1 MTAPNLVNPASVYGK
16 TASVNLTTT
25 AATLLLDNAAA
36 SNKALKVNTL
46 IVSNVNPTTSAVI
59 TILTYSAATLGG
71 TATEICSGIIVPAGA
86 SLIVTDKTTTFYMVE
101 NTSLA
106 ATAGTS
112 NYLKVT
118 VSYEEIM

>member
-1 MTAPNLVNPASVYGK
+1 MSAPNLVNPSSVYGK
-16 TASVNLTTT
+16 TVSVNLTTT
-25 AATLLLDNAAA
+25 DATSLLDNAAA

-46 IVSNVNPTTSAVI
+46 IVSNVNGTTASTV
-59 TILTYSAATLGG
+59 TIALYNAATLGG
-71 TATEICSGIIVPAGA
+71 TATEICSGVIVPAGA

-106 ATAGTS
+106 ATAGTA

-118 VSYEEIM
+118 ASYEEIM